1 MKALGIIVRMW
12 LITAATFGTELFVY
26 LSFNEQRIEFIML
39 PLSVLATLV
48 CSLPGFVVLLI
59 CLSLLRITKYSLR
72 TKLSLFLSGQL
83 FIAIVYGIPIS
94 ALFFDL
100 DFGNP
105 VHSFYVI
112 AGATIALFAATFLAT
127 IIFIRRLA
135 SIFLP
140 NTIADIS
147 FTKALYLFFH
157 QQNKTI
163 KTMETLESPNPT
175 SNHSNRILVK
185 GFITGG
191 LILLMLIPTLFIQN
205 LISER
210 QQRQKEVV
218 KEVSSKWASA
228 QNLSGPFLTVPY
240 TRFVQ
245 GENGKIIP
253 EKTNVILLPQ
263 NLKVQSEMTPEKRTR
278 SIYNVLLYKSNT
290 DFAGTFNIKIPK
302 DIDTGNLD
310 YANAKLCVALS
321 DFMGIEEE
329 VNVNFNGENLLL
341 NPGLP
346 VNDFGDAGLSVPIK
360 FNQEDLQKNI
370 PFQFNIKL
378 KGSEQLHFM
387 PLSATARFKIKST
400 WPSPSFDGNLL
411 PASRSVSDKG
421 FEAEWNF
428 NQANLP
434 FGTVIEANKIK
445 DKGTQLAFG
454 VSLVQPASQY
464 DKTSRSVK
472 YALLFIGLTFAFF
485 FIIELMQRKPFHP
498 VQYVLVGL
506 ALVIFYTLLLS
517 ISEYI
522 LFDYAYLMAALAT
535 ILLITFYAKGH
546 FRSWKTAGIF
556 FGLLSGLY
564 GFIFVLISLEDTA
577 LIVGSVGL
585 FIILAIAMYASRK
598 INWYGNSAV
607 VMAESAL

>member
-1 MKALGIIVRMW
+1 MKSIGIILRIW
-12 LITAATFGTELFVY
+12 LITSVIFASGLYVY
-26 LSFNEQRIEFIML
+26 LCFDDQRVSFAAFPAAL
-39 PLSVLATLV
+39 VASLAG
-48 CSLPGFVVLLI
+48 SIPGFVILLI
-59 CLSLLRITKYSLR
+59 CLSIIRNIGSHLIK
-72 TKLSLFLSGQL
+72 KLMLFLFFQL
-83 FIAIVYGIPIS
+83 IIAILYGLAGGVVFFGFNS
-94 ALFFDL
+94 GDADNFFYAFAGMAFALF
-100 DFGNP
+100 
-105 VHSFYVI
+105 VC
-112 AGATIALFAATFLAT
+112 TFLAT
-127 IIFIRRLA
+127 IISIQALA
-135 SIFLP
+135 QYFSP
-140 NTIADIS
+140 NIS
-147 FTKALYLFFH
+147 NDFSLKDVFHLFFN
-157 QQNKTI
+157 QQNKTNT
-163 KTMETLESPNPT
+163 TMETLEPT
-175 SNHSNRILVK
+175 RSSSNHSNRILVK
-185 GFITGG
+185 GFITVG
-191 LILLMLIPTLFIQN
+191 LILLMLIPTIFIQN

-240 TRFVQ
+240 TQFVP

-253 EKTNVILLPQ
+253 QKTNIILLPQ

-278 SIYNVLLYKSNT
+278 SIYNVLLYKSHT
-290 DFAGTFNIKIPK
+290 DFAGAFNIKLPQ
-302 DIDTGNLD
+302 DILVGNLD
-310 YANAKLCVALS
+310 FANAKLCVALS

-346 VNDFGDAGLSVPIK
+346 VTDFGDVGLSVPIK
-360 FNQEDLQKNI
+360 FSPDDLQKNI
-370 PFQFNIKL
+370 PFHFNIKL

-387 PLSATARFKIKST
+387 PLSANALFKIQST

-411 PASRSVSDKG
+411 PASRSVTDKG

-434 FGTVIEANKIK
+434 FGTVIEENTIK
-445 DKGTQLAFG
+445 DKGVQLSFG

-485 FIIELMQRKPFHP
+485 FIIELMQHKPFHP

-522 LFDYAYLMAALAT
+522 LFDYAYLMSAFAT

-577 LIVGSVGL
+577 LIVGSIGL

-598 INWYGNSAV
+598 INWYGNSSMVTAEPV
-607 VMAESAL
+607 V

>member
-1 MKALGIIVRMW
+1 MW
-12 LITAATFGTELFVY
+12 LITAAAFATELFIY
-26 LSFNEQRIEFIML
+26 FCFDEQRIDSVVL
-39 PLSVLATLV
+39 PLSLLATLV
-48 CSLPGFVVLLI
+48 GSIPGFVVLLI
-59 CLSLLRITKYSLR
+59 CLSLLRITSNPLR
-72 TKLSLFLSGQL
+72 TKFSLFLSGQL
-83 FIAIVYGIPIS
+83 FIAILYGIPIS
-94 ALFFDL
+94 SFFFSF
-100 DFGNP
+100 DFGNFG
-105 VHSFYVI
+105 HSFYAI
-112 AGATIALFAATFLAT
+112 SGATIAIFAATFLAT
-127 IIFIRRLA
+127 IISIRRLA
-135 SIFLP
+135 IILSP
-140 NTIADIS
+140 NTSSDIS
-147 FTKALYLFFH
+147 FTEALHLFFH
-157 QQNKTI
+157 QQNKNN
-163 KTMETLESPNPT
+163 KRMETLEPSNPP
-175 SNHSNRILVK
+175 SNHSYRILVK

-191 LILLMLIPTLFIQN
+191 LILLMLIPTIFIQN

-240 TRFVQ
+240 TYFVA
-245 GENGKIIP
+245 GKDGKMIP

-290 DFAGTFNIKIPK
+290 DFAGAFNVKLPT
-302 DIDTGNLD
+302 DIIVGNLD
-310 YANAKLCVALS
+310 FANAKLCVALS

-329 VNVNFNGENLLL
+329 VNVNFNDENLLL

-346 VNDFGDAGLSVPIK
+346 VSDFGDVGLSVPVK
-360 FNQEDLQKNI
+360 FSPDDLQKNI
-370 PFQFNIKL
+370 PFHFNIKL

-387 PLSATARFKIKST
+387 PLSANALFKIQST

-434 FGTVIEANKIK
+434 FGTVIEENTIK
-445 DKGTQLAFG
+445 DKGNQLSFG

-522 LFDYAYLMAALAT
+522 LFDYAYLMSALAT

-577 LIVGSVGL
+577 LIVGSIGL

-598 INWYGNSAV
+598 INWYGNSALV
-607 VMAESAL
+607 AAEPAL

>member
-1 MKALGIIVRMW
+1 MW
-12 LITAATFGTELFVY
+12 LITAATFATGLFLY
-26 LSFNEQRIEFIML
+26 LCIDAQRIPVAAFPAALIAA
-39 PLSVLATLV
+39 LAG
-48 CSLPGFVVLLI
+48 SIPGFVVLWI
-59 CLSLLRITKYSLR
+59 CLLILRHTKSHFQ
-72 TKLSLFLSGQL
+72 KKLFLFLL
-83 FIAIVYGIPIS
+83 FQFIIAILYGL
-94 ALFFDL
+94 AGTAVFFTL
-100 DFGNP
+100 DFDSADNFLYPFAAISLG
-105 VHSFYVI
+105 
-112 AGATIALFAATFLAT
+112 LFACTCCATTISIRKLAHY
-127 IIFIRRLA
+127 
-135 SIFLP
+135 FLP
-140 NTIADIS
+140 NAFTNIS
-147 FTKALYLFFH
+147 FNQAFLLFFN

-290 DFAGTFNIKIPK
+290 DVAGVFNIKIPK

-310 YANAKLCVALS
+310 FANAKLCIALS

-329 VNVNFNGENLLL
+329 VNVNFNGEALLL

-346 VNDFGDAGLSVPIK
+346 ANDFGDAGLSVPIK
-360 FNQEDLQKNI
+360 FSPEDLQKNI

-607 VMAESAL
+607 VVAESAL

>member
-1 MKALGIIVRMW
+1 MW
-12 LITAATFGTELFVY
+12 LIAAATFAIELFIY
-26 LSFNEQRIEFIML
+26 LCFNDQRIDFVIL
-39 PLSVLATLV
+39 PLSVLATLIG
-48 CSLPGFVVLLI
+48 SIPGFVVLLI
-59 CLSLLRITKYSLR
+59 CISLLRITGYSLK
-72 TKLSLFLSGQL
+72 TKFVLFLSSQL
-83 FIAIVYGIPIS
+83 FIAILYGIPVS
-94 ALFFDL
+94 ALPLDF
-100 DFGNP
+100 DFGNS
-105 VHSFYVI
+105 VQSFYTI
-112 AGATIALFAATFLAT
+112 AGAIIALFATTFLAT
-127 IIFIRRLA
+127 IIFVRRLA
-135 SIFLP
+135 GIFLP
-140 NTIADIS
+140 NTSNDIS
-147 FTKALYLFFH
+147 FNEAIHLFFN
-157 QQNKTI
+157 QQNKT
-163 KTMETLESPNPT
+163 KQTMETLEPTNPT
-175 SNHSNRILVK
+175 PNHSNRILVK
-185 GFITGG
+185 GLITGG
-191 LILLMLIPTLFIQN
+191 LILLMLIPTIFIQN

-240 TRFVQ
+240 TQFVQ

-263 NLKVQSEMTPEKRTR
+263 SLKVQSEMTPEKRTR

-290 DFAGTFNIKIPK
+290 DFVGAFNVKLPK
-302 DIDTGNLD
+302 DIDTNNLD

-329 VNVNFNGENLLL
+329 VNVNFNGETLLL

-346 VNDFGDAGLSVPIK
+346 VNDFGEVGLSVPVK
-360 FNQEDLQKNI
+360 FSPDDLQKSI

-387 PLSATARFKIKST
+387 PLSATARFKIQST

-411 PASRSVSDKG
+411 PASRTVTDKG
-421 FEAEWNF
+421 FEAAWSF

-434 FGTVIEANKIK
+434 FGTVIKANNIK
-445 DKGTQLAFG
+445 DKGAQLAFG

-485 FIIELMQRKPFHP
+485 FIIELMQRKAFHP

-546 FRSWKTAGIF
+546 FNSWKTAGIF

-577 LIVGSVGL
+577 LIVGSIGL

-607 VMAESAL
+607 TIGEPVL